1 MRMTTR
7 MKMSATT
14 TRKEVA
20 LRATEYSQLRRAG
33 GGDGGLI
40 DRSPGR
46 GISRA
51 PPSSGGASSSSVTT
65 SVKRW
70 SCWAVGEVS
79 ASGAGPAQAPAGS
92 SRARSGWR
100 RSGGAVLG
108 WEADLRLRRRSLTRP
123 ALASAVGEKGDQ
135 EEPHE
140 DHDDDDGHEPQH
152 SADAED
158 GVDLACIDGLADRPR
173 RTRDQRRASA
183 GLQLLGGRGLSL
195 LLLLSRW
202 RGRSLGL
209 LADRRRGRSL
219 GLLAGRRWRVRR
231 GPFRAAGVVCAAGLI
246 AHLSPPTRWPGQSC
260 SEPNRTC
267 RS

>member
-1 MRMTTR
+1 

-20 LRATEYSQLRRAG
+20 LRATECSQLRRAG

-51 PPSSGGASSSSVTT
+51 PPSSGGANSSSVTT

-70 SCWAVGEVS
+70 SCWAIGEVS

-108 WEADLRLRRRSLTRP
+108 WEAAVLAFGSACAVAVIVALARRRR
-123 ALASAVGEKGDQ
+123 
-135 EEPHE
+135 
-140 DHDDDDGHEPQH
+140 HEP
-152 SADAED
+152 
-158 GVDLACIDGLADRPR
+158 LAFAPYLVAAIALPLAIGLP
-173 RTRDQRRASA
+173 
-183 GLQLLGGRGLSL
+183 
-195 LLLLSRW
+195 
-202 RGRSLGL
+202 
-209 LADRRRGRSL
+209 
-219 GLLAGRRWRVRR
+219 
-231 GPFRAAGVVCAAGLI
+231 
-246 AHLSPPTRWPGQSC
+246 H
-260 SEPNRTC
+260 
-267 RS
+267 

>member
-14 TRKEVA
+14 TKKEVA
-20 LRATEYSQLRRAG
+20 LRATECSQLRRPG
-33 GGDGGLI
+33 CGDGGLI

-51 PPSSGGASSSSVTT
+51 PPSSGGANSSSVTT

-70 SCWAVGEVS
+70 SCWAIGEVS

-173 RTRDQRRASA
+173 RTRAQRRAPP
-183 GLQLLGGRGLSL
+183 GPRRLGARGVARRCPPFGAFFSVTPPVTRGLAPAE
-195 LLLLSRW
+195 RW
-202 RGRSLGL
+202 KVQYSVKGRSAL
-209 LADRRRGRSL
+209 R
-219 GLLAGRRWRVRR
+219 
-231 GPFRAAGVVCAAGLI
+231 
-246 AHLSPPTRWPGQSC
+246 PPTANTSLPV
-260 SEPNRTC
+260 
-267 RS
+267 